1 MDQRCLRVL
10 VWRIGAWECL
20 RWRGIPA
27 VGARDADAAGGGH
40 PREPVEAIRWPSS
53 VLSSTVP
60 CAQKKPASAGAVLVL
75 CWLRRGCLRSRL
87 ETRAIGDVEKQGS
100 RPPEAKTD
108 SSPPLA
114 LVVRAGAL

>member
-1 MDQRCLRVL
+1 MAV
-10 VWRIGAWECL
+10 EC
-20 RWRGIPA
+20 A
-27 VGARDADAAGGGH
+27 VVH
-40 PREPVEAIRWPSS
+40 
-53 VLSSTVP
+53 
-60 CAQKKPASAGAVLVL
+60 CAVCPKKKQPVLVL

-100 RPPEAKTD
+100 RPAEAKTD